1 MRPPWSHGIG
11 GEDLT
16 TDAFGHPVKHAS
28 TAFTVASVKMPQA
41 LVGAAAAAASS
52 SSSSSSKN
60 PLQTLA
66 ARGEELRVDTL
77 QVDLGAR
84 AQDSEPV
91 ASQRELASILRR
103 YPAPGSQINDIQM
116 GIFAHHGGVNPYP
129 GGSAVF
135 APNLPFSA
143 SAAAPAAEAAA
154 ADVGPGHVFS
164 PLSLRDLPFASSSA
178 GFRLQ
183 VVDSDLLSG
192 AATVSWAVQPNA
204 PAGGSGKGGA
214 SSPSSAGGQRFAS
227 GVVVLPPGSLS
238 LGSVDH
244 GIGTCQPCF
253 YVNTK
258 IGCQYGSPCK
268 YCHSEHPAKNQ
279 EVPSRQKRRT
289 CQDFVDQ
296 FFEGCLPG
304 GLTPLRIAEADL
316 QRAPGFPHG
325 DEVAGKYCLKLLRIR
340 YKAMGIDLAAEG
352 AGDEEGRDVRR
363 I

>member
-1 MRPPWSHGIG
+1 
-11 GEDLT
+11 
-16 TDAFGHPVKHAS
+16 
-28 TAFTVASVKMPQA
+28 
-41 LVGAAAAAASS
+41 
-52 SSSSSSKN
+52 
-60 PLQTLA
+60 
-66 ARGEELRVDTL
+66 VDPF
-77 QVDLGAR
+77 QVDLEAR
-84 AQDSEPV
+84 AQDSAPV
-91 ASQRELASILRR
+91 ASQRELASILRK
-103 YPAPGSQINDIQM
+103 YPAPGSQKNKIQQ
-116 GIFAHHGGVNPYP
+116 GFFAHHGGVNPYP
-129 GGSAVF
+129 GGSVVF

-143 SAAAPAAEAAA
+143 SAAAAAA
-154 ADVGPGHVFS
+154 ADAGPGQV
-164 PLSLRDLPFASSSA
+164 PLSLRSLPFASSAA
-178 GFRLQ
+178 GLRLQ
-183 VVDSDLLSG
+183 AIFPMGVAGQGVAFAPSSPSSASASAAAAAGAGPQQSASSLLPRSLPCASSAFSVVDSDPLSG
-192 AATVSWAVQPNA
+192 AAPVPWAVQPNA
-204 PAGGSGKGGA
+204 SAGGSGKGGA

-227 GVVVLPPGSLS
+227 GVVVLPPGALS

-258 IGCQYGSPCK
+258 IGCQYGSSCK

-289 CQDFVDQ
+289 CQDFVDE

-352 AGDEEGRDVRR
+352 VGDDEGPPRG
-363 I
+363 